1 MILLHKR
8 QRIIAPS
15 VTVTTAPEGAV
26 TQGQGHGI
34 DSFRRPEYVTPGD
47 KKRELLPSG
56 DREGV
61 FGVIGRQGSVNEIKL
76 QISPHIN
83 NGVNLG
89 VDNHHGGFYTSNNH
103 LTPMTLIAKSNDVK
117 DLLSTGPP
125 TRVTSPNSGDS
136 SFNCST
142 CVPHGQD
149 AEGQNGTDNSV
160 GRRLKVMRE
169 YHKNKKITRAH
180 VRVMA
185 IISTILVVFTIGWVP
200 YMIALFLYAMCDDN
214 HCDVNAKILS
224 GLLNLCVLQSFSN
237 FFVYFVKDATFK
249 FRVKQI
255 CSFGKNLGFI
265 NRVGAAKSADH
276 GMFGVAVGKRN
287 RKHGGG
293 GGGTAARKRT
303 RRTERRSDSKGLQ
316 LQSVSC

>member
-1 MILLHKR
+1 MMIMLHKR

-15 VTVTTAPEGAV
+15 VTVTTAPEDAMI
-26 TQGQGHGI
+26 QGQGHGI
-34 DSFRRPEYVTPGD
+34 DSFRRSAYMTSSD
-47 KKRELLPSG
+47 KKREFLPSG
-56 DREGV
+56 EREGV

-83 NGVNLG
+83 NGVSLG

-103 LTPMTLIAKSNDVK
+103 LTPMAFLPKSNDAK
-117 DLLSTGPP
+117 ELLSTN
-125 TRVTSPNSGDS
+125 RSTSPSSGDD
-136 SFNCST
+136 SFNCPT
-142 CVPHGQD
+142 CVPHGQ
-149 AEGQNGTDNSV
+149 AIGGQHGADNSV
-160 GRRLKVMRE
+160 GKRLKVMRE

-200 YMIALFLYAMCDDN
+200 YMIALFLYAMCDN
-214 HCDVNAKILS
+214 HCGVNASILS

-276 GMFGVAVGKRN
+276 GGMFGVAVGKRN

-293 GGGTAARKRT
+293 GGATAARKRT

>member
-34 DSFRRPEYVTPGD
+34 DSFRRPEYVTPAD

-61 FGVIGRQGSVNEIKL
+61 YGVIGRQGSVNEIKL

-83 NGVNLG
+83 NGVNLA
-89 VDNHHGGFYTSNNH
+89 VDNDHGGFYTSNNH
-103 LTPMTLIAKSNDVK
+103 LTPMTFIAKSNDVK

-149 AEGQNGTDNSV
+149 AGQNGTDNSV

-214 HCDVNAKILS
+214 HCGVNAKILS